1 MSSST
6 PLPTPPVGT
15 WVHTDD
21 LDKYPHLRFK
31 WQARVGWHTDK
42 ALHSWDWKDYND
54 KPNKAPQPKGLVHS
68 RDLHKYPDTHFE
80 VAFAVEPGNSMW
92 KGWPKTDFGT
102 FRWTDLTTRS
112 AGVQEE
118 AAQEAEQEAQT
129 AAEAVEQD
137 AGTVERESK
146 RRRQSN
152 DDDAELTEGTIS
164 QVPERPRTRSAAH
177 AKDNLRAP
185 AVRPGTLTWT
195 AKMRAT
201 LELIM
206 TKIEDPTPPYDLK
219 VAIFDT
225 IFTDELKT
233 AELATVSWR
242 RMQTQRGTR
251 NDPSLAKRQM
261 WEEGMDV
268 MRSEE
273 GERLLERVYKVAA
286 ELGGEEDGGDD
297 EE

>member
-21 LDKYPHLRFK
+21 LHEYPHLRFK

-80 VAFAVEPGNSMW
+80 VAFMVERGNNMY
-92 KGWPKTDFGT
+92 KGWPKTHFGT
-102 FRWTDLTTRS
+102 FRWIDLTTRS
-112 AGVQEE
+112 AGVEGE
-118 AAQEAEQEAQT
+118 AAREAEQEVQT
-129 AAEAVEQD
+129 VAEAAEQD
-137 AGTVERESK
+137 AGTAEREPK
-146 RRRQSN
+146 RRRRS
-152 DDDAELTEGTIS
+152 DEEDAELTEDAIS
-164 QVPERPRTRSAAH
+164 PTTERSRTRSMSH
-177 AKDNLRAP
+177 AKGNVKAP

-206 TKIEDPTPPYDLK
+206 TKINDPAPPYDLK
-219 VAIFDT
+219 VAVFDT
-225 IFTDELKT
+225 IFADELKT

-261 WEEGMDV
+261 WGEGMEL

-273 GERLLERVYKVAA
+273 GERLLERVYEVAA

>member
-1 MSSST
+1 MSSSI

-21 LDKYPHLRFK
+21 LHKYPHLRFK

-42 ALHSWDWKDYND
+42 ALYSWDWKDYND
-54 KPNKAPQPKGLVHS
+54 KPNKAAQPKGLVHS

-80 VAFAVEPGNSMW
+80 VAFMVERGNNMW

-102 FRWTDLTTRS
+102 FRWSDSTARS
-112 AGVQEE
+112 ARAEEE
-118 AAQEAEQEAQT
+118 AAREAEQEAQT
-129 AAEAVEQD
+129 AAGTAEQD
-137 AGTVERESK
+137 AGTAEHEPK
-146 RRRQSN
+146 RRHRS
-152 DDDAELTEGTIS
+152 DEEEAELTEDTIS
-164 QVPERPRTRSAAH
+164 PRARARSAAH
-177 AKDNLRAP
+177 AKDNHRAP

-201 LELIM
+201 LELIV
-206 TKIEDPTPPYDLK
+206 TKINDRAPPYGLK

-225 IFTDELKT
+225 IFADELRT
-233 AELATVSWR
+233 AKLSTVGWS

-261 WEEGMDV
+261 WEEGV
-268 MRSEE
+268 ELMRSEE
-273 GERLLERVYKVAA
+273 GERLLERVYEVAA
-286 ELGGEEDGGDD
+286 ELRGEEDGEAD